1 MLIPIFIFKF
11 VAETKR
17 KCMEAFFTLIVTWL
31 IVYLATRKKDSHRAM
46 DQYEKER
53 IRRANKKFIEEEK
66 LLNKKIKD
74 VLYDLLWGSN
84 KGL

>member
-1 MLIPIFIFKF
+1 
-11 VAETKR
+11 
-17 KCMEAFFTLIVTWL
+17 MEAFFTLMLTWL
-31 IVYLATRKKDSHRAM
+31 IVYLATRKKDSRRTM

-74 VLYDLLWGSN
+74 ELYDLLWGSN
-84 KGL
+84 KSL

>member
-1 MLIPIFIFKF
+1 
-11 VAETKR
+11 
-17 KCMEAFFTLIVTWL
+17 MEAFFTLMLAWL
-31 IVYLATRKKDSHRAM
+31 IVYLATRKKDSHRTM

-74 VLYDLLWGSN
+74 ELYDLLWGSN
-84 KGL
+84 KSL